1 MSHLILQ
8 GGGAAAVDYSAN
20 VETLPPAGWT
30 LMKTIPAAS
39 HTARAAVEIQN
50 RSTSPIRFIVYALT
64 DEAIKTVYTLEPA
77 SAQYRGGGSWYS
89 LSDKGK
95 IEIYGLAGTETFSAR
110 VS

>member
-1 MSHLILQ
+1 MPTLILQ
-8 GGGAAAVDYSAN
+8 GGGAPSADYSAN

-30 LMKTIPAAS
+30 LLKTIPAAS

-50 RSTSPIRFIVYALT
+50 RSASPLRFIVYNAT
-64 DEAIKTVYTLEPA
+64 DESIKTVYTLEPA
-77 SAQYRGGGSWYS
+77 SAQYRGGGTWYS
-89 LSDKGK
+89 ASDKGK

>member
-1 MSHLILQ
+1 MSHLTLQ

-50 RSTSPIRFIVYALT
+50 RSTSPLRFIVYGAT
-64 DEAIKTVYTLEPA
+64 DETVRTIYTLEPA

>member
-1 MSHLILQ
+1 MPTLTLQ
-8 GGGAAAVDYSAN
+8 GGGGPSADYSAN

-30 LMKTIPAAS
+30 LMQTIPSAS

-50 RSTSPIRFIVYALT
+50 RSTNPLRIIVYNMT
-64 DEAIKTVYTLEPA
+64 NEAIKTVYTLEPA